1 MITLN
6 LNQTQVTALLNLLDA
21 AVRASGLKG
30 AVDATMIYNLLKE
43 HSSAIYDEANKPP
56 KEHSSAACEVAS

>member
-30 AVDATMIYNLLKE
+30 AVDATMIYNLL
-43 HSSAIYDEANKPP
+43 DEANKPP